1 MRTAKE
7 LFAELN
13 SFDENRRIEAKSAS
27 AVGKSMMETVCAF
40 ANEPG
45 LCGGYLLLGA
55 KRTGMAEDGRPVYEP
70 ENIENTDKVQSDF
83 VVMCNS
89 MFNVRIRPIINV
101 EEYLGKTVIVVKIEE
116 LPESQKPAYF
126 AKRGLPEGAFRRI
139 GPSDEKCSEE
149 DMYLFYQSAD
159 TYDSCIVDDADLDDI
174 DENALNFYRKLRKEV
189 NPDAEELTLDDV
201 DLLRAL
207 GAIKKNKQG
216 GYDLTYTGLLVFGKQ
231 MSLRRLVPSFRVD
244 YIRISGNQWL
254 ADGDNRFEQT
264 IDMRGPLIL
273 MVNKACSAVMD
284 DLPKGFELKKDSM
297 QASTP
302 AILPNKVLRE
312 AIVNSYIHR
321 SNRVNQPIQI
331 IRYSNRI
338 EIHNPGYSLKPQDD
352 WGEPGS
358 MLRNPRISEIFHD
371 TNLAETKGTGIGA
384 MRRLMK
390 EAGLMPPTFESN
402 HEANKFT
409 ARLLLHHFLSKE
421 NMEWLAQYAEFG
433 LVNEQKLALVFV
445 REVGAID
452 NATYRQLDSSITHA
466 RARLEIHKLCDLGF
480 IEKKGQGRNTYYIRT
495 SKVVSLGERLR
506 PQGER
511 LLPQLGTLCERL
523 LPQHGTLCERL
534 LPQHG
539 TLCERIPPQHGTLC
553 ERIPPQHGTLCEKIP
568 PQHGTLGEKIP
579 LQHGTLGEK
588 IPPQHGTL
596 GERYQGENERYQAFG
611 ERYQGANREELL
623 LLLPD
628 DIKKRIDEV
637 GKRVPKDVLY
647 KLVVDMCSIVP
658 LSMDDL
664 SVLLH
669 RKSKSFKN
677 KNIKVLLENNQLF
690 YWIPEMTNHPL
701 QKYVA
706 ASSMARSNSRKSC

>member
-55 KRTGMAEDGRPVYEP
+55 KRTGIAEDGRPIYEP
-70 ENIENTDKVQSDF
+70 ENIENTDKIQSDF
-83 VVMCNS
+83 VAMCNS

-466 RARLEIHKLCDLGF
+466 RARLEIHKLCNLGF
-480 IEKKGQGRNTYYIRT
+480 LEKKGQGRNTYYIRT

-506 PQGER
+506 PQN
-511 LLPQLGTLCERL
+511 
-523 LPQHGTLCERL
+523 
-534 LPQHG
+534 
-539 TLCERIPPQHGTLC
+539 
-553 ERIPPQHGTLCEKIP
+553 EKIP
-568 PQHGTLGEKIP
+568 PQHGTLDEKIPPQHGTLDEKIPPQHGTLDEKIPSQYGTLGEKIP
-579 LQHGTLGEK
+579 PQHSTLGEK
-588 IPPQHGTL
+588 IPPQHGTFGIESQPKSRNELLRELPKGLQERVAKL
-596 GERYQGENERYQAFG
+596 GKWASREKVSQLLVDLCAFKP
-611 ERYQGANREELL
+611 YSYEELAL
-623 LLLPD
+623 IIQRAAKPMKD
-628 DIKKRIDEV
+628 KYIK
-637 GKRVPKDVLY
+637 
-647 KLVVDMCSIVP
+647 P
-658 LSMDDL
+658 LRL
-664 SVLLH
+664 A
-669 RKSKSFKN
+669 N
-677 KNIKVLLENNQLF
+677 KLF
-690 YWIPEMTNHPL
+690 YWIPEMINHPL

-706 ASSMARSNSRKSC
+706 DPSMARSSNKKRKQ

>member
-70 ENIENTDKVQSDF
+70 ENIENTDKIQSDF
-83 VVMCNS
+83 VAMCNS

-189 NPDAEELTLDDV
+189 NPDAEELTLNDV

-506 PQGER
+506 PQDER
-511 LLPQLGTLCERL
+511 LLPQHGVLGERLPPQDERL
-523 LPQHGTLCERL
+523 LPQHGTLGERLPPQDERL
-534 LPQHG
+534 L
-539 TLCERIPPQHGTLC
+539 
-553 ERIPPQHGTLCEKIP
+553 
-568 PQHGTLGEKIP
+568 
-579 LQHGTLGEK
+579 
-588 IPPQHGTL
+588 PQHGTL
-596 GERYQGENERYQAFG
+596 GERYQGEDERYQAYLGTF
-611 ERYQGANREELL
+611 EEECMLKPREELVRELPNELQERVNNIGNRASRETVCQL
-623 LLLPD
+623 L
-628 DIKKRIDEV
+628 IDLCAFKPYSYEELASILQ
-637 GKRVPKDVLY
+637 RSPKALKDKYL
-647 KLVVDMCSIVP
+647 KP
-658 LSMDDL
+658 LRL
-664 SVLLH
+664 A
-669 RKSKSFKN
+669 N
-677 KNIKVLLENNQLF
+677 KLF
-690 YWIPEMTNHPL
+690 YWIPEMINHPL

-706 ASSMARSNSRKSC
+706 DPSMARSNTKKLDNKDK

>member
-83 VVMCNS
+83 VAMCNS

-189 NPDAEELTLDDV
+189 NPDAEELTLNDV

-421 NMEWLAQYAEFG
+421 NMEWLAQYAEFD

-480 IEKKGQGRNTYYIRT
+480 LEKKGQGRNTYYIRT

-506 PQGER
+506 PQD
-511 LLPQLGTLCERL
+511 
-523 LPQHGTLCERL
+523 
-534 LPQHG
+534 
-539 TLCERIPPQHGTLC
+539 
-553 ERIPPQHGTLCEKIP
+553 EKIP
-568 PQHGTLGEKIP
+568 P
-579 LQHGTLGEK
+579 QHGTLGEK

-596 GERYQGENERYQAFG
+596 GKKIPPQGEKIPPQHGTFEIESQPKSRNELLRELPKGLQERVAKLGKWASREKVSQLLVDLCAFKP
-611 ERYQGANREELL
+611 YSYEELAL
-623 LLLPD
+623 IIQRAAKPMKD
-628 DIKKRIDEV
+628 KYIK
-637 GKRVPKDVLY
+637 
-647 KLVVDMCSIVP
+647 P
-658 LSMDDL
+658 LRL
-664 SVLLH
+664 A
-669 RKSKSFKN
+669 N
-677 KNIKVLLENNQLF
+677 KLF
-690 YWIPEMTNHPL
+690 YWIPEMINHPL

-706 ASSMARSNSRKSC
+706 DPSMARSSNKKRKQ

>member
-83 VVMCNS
+83 VAMCNS

-189 NPDAEELTLDDV
+189 NPDAEELTLNDV

-254 ADGDNRFEQT
+254 SDGDNRFEQT

-495 SKVVSLGERLR
+495 SKVVSLAERLPSQDERLQPQHSTLGERLP

-511 LLPQLGTLCERL
+511 LLPQHSTLGERLPPQDERL
-523 LPQHGTLCERL
+523 L
-534 LPQHG
+534 
-539 TLCERIPPQHGTLC
+539 
-553 ERIPPQHGTLCEKIP
+553 
-568 PQHGTLGEKIP
+568 
-579 LQHGTLGEK
+579 
-588 IPPQHGTL
+588 PQHGTL
-596 GERYQGENERYQAFG
+596 GERYQGED
-611 ERYQGANREELL
+611 ERYQGKLGTFEEECMLKPREELVRELSKELQERVNNIGSRASRETVCQL
-623 LLLPD
+623 L
-628 DIKKRIDEV
+628 IDLCAFKPYNYEELASILQ
-637 GKRVPKDVLY
+637 RSPKALKDKYL
-647 KLVVDMCSIVP
+647 KP
-658 LSMDDL
+658 LRL
-664 SVLLH
+664 A
-669 RKSKSFKN
+669 N
-677 KNIKVLLENNQLF
+677 KLF
-690 YWIPEMTNHPL
+690 YWIPEMINHPL

-706 ASSMARSNSRKSC
+706 DPTMVRSNTKKK

>member
-1 MRTAKE
+1 MTNDVPLTYNIIKKMRTAKK

-55 KRTGMAEDGRPVYEP
+55 KRTGIAEDGRPIYEP
-70 ENIENTDKVQSDF
+70 ENIENTDKIQSDF
-83 VVMCNS
+83 VAMCNS

-149 DMYLFYQSAD
+149 DIYLFYQSAD

-189 NPDAEELTLDDV
+189 NPDAEELTLNDV

-452 NATYRQLDSSITHA
+452 NATYRQLDSTITHA

-534 LPQHG
+534 LPLHG
-539 TLCERIPPQHGTLC
+539 TLCER
-553 ERIPPQHGTLCEKIP
+553 
-568 PQHGTLGEKIP
+568 
-579 LQHGTLGEK
+579 

-596 GERYQGENERYQAFG
+596 GERYQGENERYQAFE
-611 ERYQGANREELL
+611 ERYQGVNREELL

-628 DIKKRIDEV
+628 DIKNRIDEV
-637 GKRVPKDVLY
+637 GKRVPKDILN

-669 RKSKSFKN
+669 RNSKSFKN
-677 KNIKVLLENNQLF
+677 KNIKVLLETKQLF
-690 YWIPEMTNHPL
+690 YWIPEMINHPQ
-701 QKYVA
+701 QKYIA
-706 ASSMARSNSRKSC
+706 DPSMTRSNTKKK

>member
-1 MRTAKE
+1 MRTAKK

-55 KRTGMAEDGRPVYEP
+55 KRTGIAEDGRPIYEP
-70 ENIENTDKVQSDF
+70 ENIENTDKIQSDF
-83 VVMCNS
+83 VAMCNS

-189 NPDAEELTLDDV
+189 NPDAEELTLNDV

-480 IEKKGQGRNTYYIRT
+480 LEKKGQGRNTYYIRT

-511 LLPQLGTLCERL
+511 LPAKEQRLP
-523 LPQHGTLCERL
+523 P
-534 LPQHG
+534 
-539 TLCERIPPQHGTLC
+539 
-553 ERIPPQHGTLCEKIP
+553 
-568 PQHGTLGEKIP
+568 
-579 LQHGTLGEK
+579 QHGTLGEK

-596 GERYQGENERYQAFG
+596 GEKIPPQHGTLGEKIPPQHGTLGKKIPPQGEKIPPQHGTFEIESQPKSRNELLRELPKGLQERVAKLGKWASREKVSQLLVDLCAFKP
-611 ERYQGANREELL
+611 YSYEELAL
-623 LLLPD
+623 IIQRAAKPMKD
-628 DIKKRIDEV
+628 KYIK
-637 GKRVPKDVLY
+637 
-647 KLVVDMCSIVP
+647 P
-658 LSMDDL
+658 LRL
-664 SVLLH
+664 A
-669 RKSKSFKN
+669 N
-677 KNIKVLLENNQLF
+677 KLF
-690 YWIPEMTNHPL
+690 YWIPEMINHPL

-706 ASSMARSNSRKSC
+706 DPSMARSNTQKK

>member
-1 MRTAKE
+1 MKTAKE
-7 LFAELN
+7 LFDELN
-13 SFDENRRIEAKSAS
+13 SWDENRRIEAKSAS

-45 LCGGYLLLGA
+45 LRGGYLLLGA
-55 KRTGMAEDGRPVYEP
+55 KRTGMTEDGKPVYEP
-70 ENIENTDKVQSDF
+70 ENIENTDKIQSDF
-83 VVMCNS
+83 VAMCNS
-89 MFNVRIRPIINV
+89 MFNVCIRPIINV

-189 NPDAEELTLDDV
+189 NPDAEELTLNDV

-421 NMEWLAQYAEFG
+421 NVEWLAQYAEFG
-433 LVNEQKLALVFV
+433 LLNEQKLALVFV

-466 RARLEIHKLCDLGF
+466 RARLEIHKLCNLGF
-480 IEKKGQGRNTYYIRT
+480 LEKKGQGRNTYYIRT
-495 SKVVSLGERLR
+495 SKVVSLEERLR
-506 PQGER
+506 PQN
-511 LLPQLGTLCERL
+511 ERL
-523 LPQHGTLCERL
+523 LPQHGTLGERL
-534 LPQHG
+534 RPQD
-539 TLCERIPPQHGTLC
+539 ERL
-553 ERIPPQHGTLCEKIP
+553 R
-568 PQHGTLGEKIP
+568 
-579 LQHGTLGEK
+579 
-588 IPPQHGTL
+588 PQHGTL
-596 GERYQGENERYQAFG
+596 GERLRPQHGTLGERLRPQDERLRPQHGILG
-611 ERYQGANREELL
+611 ERYQGEDERNQAYLGTFEEECMLKPRAELVRELPNELQERVNNIGNRASRETVCQLLIDLCAFKPYSYEELASIL
-623 LLLPD
+623 Q
-628 DIKKRIDEV
+628 RS
-637 GKRVPKDVLY
+637 PKALKDKYL
-647 KLVVDMCSIVP
+647 KP
-658 LSMDDL
+658 LRL
-664 SVLLH
+664 A
-669 RKSKSFKN
+669 N
-677 KNIKVLLENNQLF
+677 KLF
-690 YWIPEMTNHPL
+690 YWIPEMINHPL

-706 ASSMARSNSRKSC
+706 DPSMARSNTKKK

>member
-45 LCGGYLLLGA
+45 LRGGYLILGA
-55 KRTGMAEDGRPVYEP
+55 KRTGIAEDGRPVYEP
-70 ENIENTDKVQSDF
+70 ENIENTDKIQSDF
-83 VVMCNS
+83 VAMCNS

-101 EEYLGKTVIVVKIEE
+101 EKYLGKTVIVVKIEE

-126 AKRGLPEGAFRRI
+126 AKRGLPDGAFRRI

-189 NPDAEELTLDDV
+189 NPDAEELTLNDV

-433 LVNEQKLALVFV
+433 LGNEQKLALVFV

-506 PQGER
+506 PQDEK
-511 LLPQLGTLCERL
+511 
-523 LPQHGTLCERL
+523 
-534 LPQHG
+534 
-539 TLCERIPPQHGTLC
+539 
-553 ERIPPQHGTLCEKIP
+553 IPPQHGTLCEKIP
-568 PQHGTLGEKIP
+568 PQHGTFGKKIP
-579 LQHGTLGEK
+579 PQHGTLGEK

-596 GERYQGENERYQAFG
+596 GEKIPPQHGTFEIESQPKSRDELLRELPKGLQERVMKLGKWASREKVSQLLVDLCAFKP
-611 ERYQGANREELL
+611 YSYEELAL
-623 LLLPD
+623 IIQRAAKPMKD
-628 DIKKRIDEV
+628 KYIK
-637 GKRVPKDVLY
+637 
-647 KLVVDMCSIVP
+647 P
-658 LSMDDL
+658 LRL
-664 SVLLH
+664 A
-669 RKSKSFKN
+669 N
-677 KNIKVLLENNQLF
+677 KLF
-690 YWIPEMTNHPL
+690 YWIPEMINHPL
-701 QKYVA
+701 QKYIA
-706 ASSMARSNSRKSC
+706 DPSMARSSNKKRKQ

>member
-1 MRTAKE
+1 MKTAKE
-7 LFAELN
+7 LFDELN
-13 SFDENRRIEAKSAS
+13 SWDENRRIEAKSAS

-45 LCGGYLLLGA
+45 LRGGYLLLGA
-55 KRTGMAEDGRPVYEP
+55 KRTGMTEDGKPVYVP
-70 ENIENTDKVQSDF
+70 ENIEYTDKIQSDF
-83 VVMCNS
+83 VAMCNS

-101 EEYLGKTVIVVKIEE
+101 EEYQGKMVIVVKIEE

-139 GPSDEKCSEE
+139 GSSDEKCSEE

-189 NPDAEELTLDDV
+189 NPDAEELTLNDV

-244 YIRISGNQWL
+244 YIRISGNQWV

-284 DLPKGFELKKDSM
+284 DLPKGFELKKDSI

-421 NMEWLAQYAEFG
+421 NIEWLAQYASFD
-433 LVNEQKLALVFV
+433 LTNEQKLALVFV

-511 LLPQLGTLCERL
+511 LLPQGERL
-523 LPQHGTLCERL
+523 LPQD
-534 LPQHG
+534 
-539 TLCERIPPQHGTLC
+539 
-553 ERIPPQHGTLCEKIP
+553 
-568 PQHGTLGEKIP
+568 
-579 LQHGTLGEK
+579 EK

-596 GERYQGENERYQAFG
+596 GERLPPQHGTLGERLPPQGEMYHGKHGTLG
-611 ERYQGANREELL
+611 ERYQGEVGTFEEECMLKPREELVRE
-623 LLLPD
+623 LPNELQERVNN
-628 DIKKRIDEV
+628 IGSRASRETVCQLIIDLCAFKPYSYEE
-637 GKRVPKDVLY
+637 LA
-647 KLVVDMCSIVP
+647 
-658 LSMDDL
+658 
-664 SVLLH
+664 SVLQRSPKALKDKYLKPL
-669 RKSKSFKN
+669 RLAN
-677 KNIKVLLENNQLF
+677 KLF
-690 YWIPEMTNHPL
+690 YWIPEMINHPQ

-706 ASSMARSNSRKSC
+706 DPSMTRSNTKKK

>member
-1 MRTAKE
+1 MTSPYLNIIKKMRTAKE

-83 VVMCNS
+83 VAMCNS

-101 EEYLGKTVIVVKIEE
+101 EEYLGKTVIIVKIEE

-189 NPDAEELTLDDV
+189 NPDAEELTLNDV

-506 PQGER
+506 PQNER
-511 LLPQLGTLCERL
+511 LR
-523 LPQHGTLCERL
+523 
-534 LPQHG
+534 
-539 TLCERIPPQHGTLC
+539 
-553 ERIPPQHGTLCEKIP
+553 
-568 PQHGTLGEKIP
+568 PQHGTLGEKILP
-579 LQHGTLGEK
+579 QHGTLGEK

-596 GERYQGENERYQAFG
+596 DEKIPPQHGTLGKKIPPQGEKIPPQHGTFEIESQPKSRNDLLRELPKGLQERVAKLGKWASREKVSQLLVDLCAFKP
-611 ERYQGANREELL
+611 YSYEELAL
-623 LLLPD
+623 IIQRAAKPMKD
-628 DIKKRIDEV
+628 KYIK
-637 GKRVPKDVLY
+637 
-647 KLVVDMCSIVP
+647 P
-658 LSMDDL
+658 LRL
-664 SVLLH
+664 A
-669 RKSKSFKN
+669 N
-677 KNIKVLLENNQLF
+677 KLF
-690 YWIPEMTNHPL
+690 YWIPEMINHPL

-706 ASSMARSNSRKSC
+706 DPSMARSNTKKKK

>member
-1 MRTAKE
+1 MTSPYLNIIKKMRTAKE

-40 ANEPG
+40 ANESG

-55 KRTGMAEDGRPVYEP
+55 KRTGMAEDGSPVYEP

-189 NPDAEELTLDDV
+189 NPDAEELTLNDV

-421 NMEWLAQYAEFG
+421 NMEWLAQYAEFD

-480 IEKKGQGRNTYYIRT
+480 LEKKGQGRNTYYIRT

-506 PQGER
+506 PQD
-511 LLPQLGTLCERL
+511 
-523 LPQHGTLCERL
+523 
-534 LPQHG
+534 
-539 TLCERIPPQHGTLC
+539 
-553 ERIPPQHGTLCEKIP
+553 EKIP
-568 PQHGTLGEKIP
+568 P
-579 LQHGTLGEK
+579 QHGTLGEK

-596 GERYQGENERYQAFG
+596 GKKIPPQGEKIPPQHGTFEIESQPKSRNELLRELPKGLQERVAKLGKWASREKVSQLLVDLCAFKP
-611 ERYQGANREELL
+611 YSYEELAL
-623 LLLPD
+623 IIQRAAKPMKD
-628 DIKKRIDEV
+628 KYIK
-637 GKRVPKDVLY
+637 
-647 KLVVDMCSIVP
+647 P
-658 LSMDDL
+658 LRL
-664 SVLLH
+664 A
-669 RKSKSFKN
+669 N
-677 KNIKVLLENNQLF
+677 KLF
-690 YWIPEMTNHPL
+690 YWIPEMINHPL

-706 ASSMARSNSRKSC
+706 DPSMARSSNKKRKQ

>member
-1 MRTAKE
+1 MKTAKE
-7 LFAELN
+7 LFDELN
-13 SFDENRRIEAKSAS
+13 SWDENRRIEAKSAS

-45 LCGGYLLLGA
+45 LRGGYLLLGA
-55 KRTGMAEDGRPVYEP
+55 KRTGLTEDGKPVYAP
-70 ENIENTDKVQSDF
+70 ENIENTDKIQSDF
-83 VVMCNS
+83 VAMCNS

-101 EEYLGKTVIVVKIEE
+101 EEYQGKMVIVAKIEE

-189 NPDAEELTLDDV
+189 NPDAEELTLNDV

-244 YIRISGNQWL
+244 YIRISGNQWV

-421 NMEWLAQYAEFG
+421 NMEWLAQYASFD
-433 LVNEQKLALVFV
+433 LTNEQKLALVFV

-466 RARLEIHKLCDLGF
+466 RARLEIHKLCNLGF
-480 IEKKGQGRNTYYIRT
+480 LEKKGQGRNTYYIRT

-506 PQGER
+506 PQ
-511 LLPQLGTLCERL
+511 
-523 LPQHGTLCERL
+523 HGTL
-534 LPQHG
+534 G
-539 TLCERIPPQHGTLC
+539 K
-553 ERIPPQHGTLCEKIP
+553 KIP
-568 PQHGTLGEKIP
+568 PQ
-579 LQHGTLGEK
+579 GEK
-588 IPPQHGTL
+588 IPPLHGTL
-596 GERYQGENERYQAFG
+596 GKRYQGENERYQGEVGTFG
-611 ERYQGANREELL
+611 ERYQGVNREELL
-623 LLLPD
+623 LQLPD

-637 GKRVPKDVLY
+637 GKRVSKDVLN

-669 RKSKSFKN
+669 RNSKSFKN

-690 YWIPEMTNHPL
+690 YWIPEMINHPQ
-701 QKYVA
+701 QKYIA
-706 ASSMARSNSRKSC
+706 DLSMARSNTKKKK

>member
-1 MRTAKE
+1 MRTAKK

-55 KRTGMAEDGRPVYEP
+55 KRTGIAEDGRPVYEP
-70 ENIENTDKVQSDF
+70 ENIENTDKIQSDF
-83 VVMCNS
+83 VAMCNS

-189 NPDAEELTLDDV
+189 NPDAEELTLNDV

-421 NMEWLAQYAEFG
+421 NMEWLAQYASFD
-433 LVNEQKLALVFV
+433 LTNEQKLALVFV

-480 IEKKGQGRNTYYIRT
+480 LEKKGQGRNTYYIRT

-506 PQGER
+506 PQD
-511 LLPQLGTLCERL
+511 
-523 LPQHGTLCERL
+523 
-534 LPQHG
+534 
-539 TLCERIPPQHGTLC
+539 
-553 ERIPPQHGTLCEKIP
+553 EKILP
-568 PQHGTLGEKIP
+568 
-579 LQHGTLGEK
+579 QHGTLGEK
-588 IPPQHGTL
+588 IPPQGEMYHGKHGILVQKIPPQGEMYHGKHGTL
-596 GERYQGENERYQAFG
+596 GERYQGENERYQAFEERYQGEVGTFG
-611 ERYQGANREELL
+611 ERYQGLNREELL

-628 DIKKRIDEV
+628 DIKNRIDEV
-637 GKRVPKDVLY
+637 GKRVPKDILN

-669 RKSKSFKN
+669 RNSKSFKN
-677 KNIKVLLENNQLF
+677 KNIKVLLETKQLF
-690 YWIPEMTNHPL
+690 YWIPEMINHPQ
-701 QKYVA
+701 QKYIA
-706 ASSMARSNSRKSC
+706 DPSMTRSNTKKK

>member
-1 MRTAKE
+1 MTSPYLNIIKKMRTAKE

-83 VVMCNS
+83 VAMCNS

-116 LPESQKPAYF
+116 LPDSQKPAYF

-189 NPDAEELTLDDV
+189 NPDAEELTLNDV

-466 RARLEIHKLCDLGF
+466 RARLEIHKLCDLEF

-511 LLPQLGTLCERL
+511 LPAKEQRLP
-523 LPQHGTLCERL
+523 P
-534 LPQHG
+534 
-539 TLCERIPPQHGTLC
+539 
-553 ERIPPQHGTLCEKIP
+553 
-568 PQHGTLGEKIP
+568 
-579 LQHGTLGEK
+579 QHGTLGEK

-596 GERYQGENERYQAFG
+596 GEKIPPQHGTLGEKIPPQHGTLGKKIPPQGEKIPPQHGTFEIESQPKSRNELLRELPKGLQERVAKLGKWASREKVSQLLVDLCAFKP
-611 ERYQGANREELL
+611 YSYEELAL
-623 LLLPD
+623 IIQRAAKPMKD
-628 DIKKRIDEV
+628 KYIK
-637 GKRVPKDVLY
+637 
-647 KLVVDMCSIVP
+647 P
-658 LSMDDL
+658 LRL
-664 SVLLH
+664 A
-669 RKSKSFKN
+669 N
-677 KNIKVLLENNQLF
+677 KLF
-690 YWIPEMTNHPL
+690 YWIPEMINHPL

-706 ASSMARSNSRKSC
+706 DPSMARSSNKKRKQ

>member
-1 MRTAKE
+1 MTNDVPLTYNIIKKMRTAKK

-55 KRTGMAEDGRPVYEP
+55 KRTGIAEDGRPIYEP
-70 ENIENTDKVQSDF
+70 ENIENTDKIQSDF
-83 VVMCNS
+83 VAMCNS

-189 NPDAEELTLDDV
+189 NPDAEELTLNDV

-480 IEKKGQGRNTYYIRT
+480 LEKKGQGRNTYYIRT

-506 PQGER
+506 PQD
-511 LLPQLGTLCERL
+511 
-523 LPQHGTLCERL
+523 
-534 LPQHG
+534 
-539 TLCERIPPQHGTLC
+539 
-553 ERIPPQHGTLCEKIP
+553 EKILP
-568 PQHGTLGEKIP
+568 
-579 LQHGTLGEK
+579 QHGTLGEK
-588 IPPQHGTL
+588 IPPQGEMYHGKHGILVQKIPPQGEMYHGKHGTL
-596 GERYQGENERYQAFG
+596 GERYQGENERYQAFEERYQGEVGTFG
-611 ERYQGANREELL
+611 ERYQGVNREELL

-628 DIKKRIDEV
+628 DIKNRIDEV
-637 GKRVPKDVLY
+637 GKRVPKDILN

-669 RKSKSFKN
+669 RNSKSFKN
-677 KNIKVLLENNQLF
+677 KNIKVLLETKQLF
-690 YWIPEMTNHPL
+690 YWIPEMINHPQ
-701 QKYVA
+701 QKYIA
-706 ASSMARSNSRKSC
+706 DPSMTRSNTKKK

>member
-55 KRTGMAEDGRPVYEP
+55 KRTGIAEDGRPIYEP
-70 ENIENTDKVQSDF
+70 ENIENTDKIQSDF
-83 VVMCNS
+83 VAMCNS

-189 NPDAEELTLDDV
+189 NPDAEELTLNDV

-421 NMEWLAQYAEFG
+421 NVEWLAQYAEFG

-480 IEKKGQGRNTYYIRT
+480 LEKKGQGRNTYYIRT

-506 PQGER
+506 PQD
-511 LLPQLGTLCERL
+511 
-523 LPQHGTLCERL
+523 
-534 LPQHG
+534 
-539 TLCERIPPQHGTLC
+539 
-553 ERIPPQHGTLCEKIP
+553 EKILP
-568 PQHGTLGEKIP
+568 
-579 LQHGTLGEK
+579 QHGTLGEK
-588 IPPQHGTL
+588 IPPQGEMYHGKHGILVQKIPPQGEMYHGKHGTL
-596 GERYQGENERYQAFG
+596 GERYQGENERYQAFEERYQGEVGTFG
-611 ERYQGANREELL
+611 ERYQGVNREELL

-628 DIKKRIDEV
+628 DIKNRIDEV
-637 GKRVPKDVLY
+637 GKRVPKDILN

-669 RKSKSFKN
+669 RNSKSFKN
-677 KNIKVLLENNQLF
+677 KNIKVLLETKQLF
-690 YWIPEMTNHPL
+690 YWIPEMINHPQ
-701 QKYVA
+701 QKYIA
-706 ASSMARSNSRKSC
+706 DPSMTRSNTKKK

>member
-1 MRTAKE
+1 MMSPYLNIIKKMRTAKE

-45 LCGGYLLLGA
+45 LRGGYLILGA

-70 ENIENTDKVQSDF
+70 ENIENTDKIQSDF
-83 VVMCNS
+83 VAMCNS

-101 EEYLGKTVIVVKIEE
+101 EEYLGKTVVVVKIEE

-189 NPDAEELTLDDV
+189 NPDAEELTLNDV

-216 GYDLTYTGLLVFGKQ
+216 GCDLTYTGLLVFGKQ

-480 IEKKGQGRNTYYIRT
+480 LEKKGQGRNTYYIRT

-506 PQGER
+506 PDGER
-511 LLPQLGTLCERL
+511 LLPQDERL
-523 LPQHGTLCERL
+523 
-534 LPQHG
+534 
-539 TLCERIPPQHGTLC
+539 PP
-553 ERIPPQHGTLCEKIP
+553 
-568 PQHGTLGEKIP
+568 
-579 LQHGTLGEK
+579 QHGTLGEK

-596 GERYQGENERYQAFG
+596 GEKIPPQHGTLGKKIPPQGEKIPPQHGTFEIESQPKSRNELLRELPKGLQERVAQLGKWASREKVSQLLVDLCAFKP
-611 ERYQGANREELL
+611 YSYEELAL
-623 LLLPD
+623 IIQRAAKPMKD
-628 DIKKRIDEV
+628 KYIK
-637 GKRVPKDVLY
+637 
-647 KLVVDMCSIVP
+647 P
-658 LSMDDL
+658 LRL
-664 SVLLH
+664 A
-669 RKSKSFKN
+669 N
-677 KNIKVLLENNQLF
+677 KLF
-690 YWIPEMTNHPL
+690 YWIPEMINHPL

-706 ASSMARSNSRKSC
+706 DPTMVRSNTKKK

>member
-55 KRTGMAEDGRPVYEP
+55 KRTGIAEDGRPIYEP
-70 ENIENTDKVQSDF
+70 ENIENTDKIQSDF
-83 VVMCNS
+83 VAMCNS
-89 MFNVRIRPIINV
+89 MFNVRIRPNINV

-189 NPDAEELTLDDV
+189 NPDAEELTLNDV

-421 NMEWLAQYAEFG
+421 NMEWLALYASFD
-433 LVNEQKLALVFV
+433 LTNEQKLVLVFV

-511 LLPQLGTLCERL
+511 LLPQ
-523 LPQHGTLCERL
+523 
-534 LPQHG
+534 
-539 TLCERIPPQHGTLC
+539 
-553 ERIPPQHGTLCEKIP
+553 
-568 PQHGTLGEKIP
+568 HGTLGERLLP
-579 LQHGTLGEK
+579 QHGTLGEK

-596 GERYQGENERYQAFG
+596 GEKIPPQHGTLDEKIPPQHGTLGEKIPPQGEKIPPQHGTFEIESQPKSRNELLRELPKGLQERVAKLGKWASREKVSQLLVDLCAFKP
-611 ERYQGANREELL
+611 YSYEELAL
-623 LLLPD
+623 IIQRAAKPMKD
-628 DIKKRIDEV
+628 KYIK
-637 GKRVPKDVLY
+637 
-647 KLVVDMCSIVP
+647 P
-658 LSMDDL
+658 LRL
-664 SVLLH
+664 A
-669 RKSKSFKN
+669 N
-677 KNIKVLLENNQLF
+677 KLF
-690 YWIPEMTNHPL
+690 YWIPEMINHPL

-706 ASSMARSNSRKSC
+706 DPSMARSNTKKSK

>member
-1 MRTAKE
+1 MKTAKE
-7 LFAELN
+7 LFDELN
-13 SFDENRRIEAKSAS
+13 SWDENRRIEAKSAS

-45 LCGGYLLLGA
+45 LRGGYLLLGA
-55 KRTGMAEDGRPVYEP
+55 KRIGMTEDGKPVYEP
-70 ENIENTDKVQSDF
+70 ENIENTDKIQSDF
-83 VVMCNS
+83 VAMCNS

-189 NPDAEELTLDDV
+189 NPDAEELTLNDV

-506 PQGER
+506 PQDER
-511 LLPQLGTLCERL
+511 LL
-523 LPQHGTLCERL
+523 
-534 LPQHG
+534 
-539 TLCERIPPQHGTLC
+539 
-553 ERIPPQHGTLCEKIP
+553 

-579 LQHGTLGEK
+579 PQSKRIPPQHGTLGEK

-596 GERYQGENERYQAFG
+596 GKKIPPQGEKIPPQHGTFEIESQPKSRNELLRELPKGLQERVAKLGKWASREKVSQLLVDLCAFKP
-611 ERYQGANREELL
+611 YSYEELAL
-623 LLLPD
+623 IIQRAAKPMKD
-628 DIKKRIDEV
+628 KYIK
-637 GKRVPKDVLY
+637 
-647 KLVVDMCSIVP
+647 P
-658 LSMDDL
+658 LRL
-664 SVLLH
+664 A
-669 RKSKSFKN
+669 N
-677 KNIKVLLENNQLF
+677 KLF
-690 YWIPEMTNHPL
+690 YWIPEMINHPL

-706 ASSMARSNSRKSC
+706 DPSMARSNTKKRKQ

>member
-1 MRTAKE
+1 MTNDVPLTYNIIKKMRTAKK

-55 KRTGMAEDGRPVYEP
+55 KRTGIAEDGRPIYEP
-70 ENIENTDKVQSDF
+70 ENIENTDKIQSDF
-83 VVMCNS
+83 VAMCNS

-189 NPDAEELTLDDV
+189 NPDAEELTLNDV

-480 IEKKGQGRNTYYIRT
+480 LEKKGQGRNTYYIRT

-506 PQGER
+506 PQDER
-511 LLPQLGTLCERL
+511 LLP
-523 LPQHGTLCERL
+523 
-534 LPQHG
+534 
-539 TLCERIPPQHGTLC
+539 
-553 ERIPPQHGTLCEKIP
+553 
-568 PQHGTLGEKIP
+568 
-579 LQHGTLGEK
+579 QHGTLGEK
-588 IPPQHGTL
+588 IPPQGERYHGKHGTL
-596 GERYQGENERYQAFG
+596 GERYQGENERYQAFEERYQGEVGTFG
-611 ERYQGANREELL
+611 ERYQGVNREELL

-628 DIKKRIDEV
+628 DIKNRIDEV
-637 GKRVPKDVLY
+637 GKRVPKDILN

-669 RKSKSFKN
+669 RNSKSFKN
-677 KNIKVLLENNQLF
+677 KNIKVLLETKQLF
-690 YWIPEMTNHPL
+690 YWIPEMINHPQ
-701 QKYVA
+701 QKYIA
-706 ASSMARSNSRKSC
+706 DPSMTRSNTKKK

>member
-83 VVMCNS
+83 VAMCNS

-254 ADGDNRFEQT
+254 SDGDNRFEQT

-433 LVNEQKLALVFV
+433 LMNEQKLALVFV

-480 IEKKGQGRNTYYIRT
+480 LEKKGQGRNTSYIRT
-495 SKVVSLGERLR
+495 SKVVSLE
-506 PQGER
+506 ER
-511 LLPQLGTLCERL
+511 LLPQDEKIPPQDERL
-523 LPQHGTLCERL
+523 LAKEQRL
-534 LPQHG
+534 
-539 TLCERIPPQHGTLC
+539 PPQHGTLD
-553 ERIPPQHGTLCEKIP
+553 QKIP
-568 PQHGTLGEKIP
+568 LQGEMYHGKHGTLGEIYHGK
-579 LQHGTLGEK
+579 HGTFE
-588 IPPQHGTL
+588 
-596 GERYQGENERYQAFG
+596 ENRQPL
-611 ERYQGANREELL
+611 NREGLLNELPNEL
-623 LLLPD
+623 KGT
-628 DIKKRIDEV
+628 IENV
-637 GKRVPKDVLY
+637 GKRILKEDLN
-647 KLVVDMCSIVP
+647 KIIIALCSIRP
-658 LSMDDL
+658 YSIEELT
-664 SVLLH
+664 VLLN
-669 RKSKSFKN
+669 RNPKSFKN
-677 KNIKVLLENNQLF
+677 FNIKALLESKRLF
-690 YWIPEMTNHPL
+690 YWIPEMIRHPQ
-701 QKYVA
+701 QKYIADPNMV
-706 ASSMARSNSRKSC
+706 RNNTKRK

>member
-1 MRTAKE
+1 MTSPYLNIIKKMRTAKE

-55 KRTGMAEDGRPVYEP
+55 KRTGMAEDGSPVYEP

-189 NPDAEELTLDDV
+189 NPDAEELTLNDV

-421 NMEWLAQYAEFG
+421 NMEWLAQYAEFD

-480 IEKKGQGRNTYYIRT
+480 LEKKGQGRNTYYIRT

-506 PQGER
+506 PQD
-511 LLPQLGTLCERL
+511 
-523 LPQHGTLCERL
+523 
-534 LPQHG
+534 
-539 TLCERIPPQHGTLC
+539 
-553 ERIPPQHGTLCEKIP
+553 EKIP
-568 PQHGTLGEKIP
+568 P
-579 LQHGTLGEK
+579 QHGTLGEK

-596 GERYQGENERYQAFG
+596 GKKIPPQGEKIPPQHGTFEIESQPKSRNELLRELPKGLQERVAKLGKWASREKVSQLLVDLCAFKP
-611 ERYQGANREELL
+611 YSYEELAL
-623 LLLPD
+623 IIQRAAKPMKD
-628 DIKKRIDEV
+628 KYIK
-637 GKRVPKDVLY
+637 
-647 KLVVDMCSIVP
+647 P
-658 LSMDDL
+658 LRL
-664 SVLLH
+664 A
-669 RKSKSFKN
+669 N
-677 KNIKVLLENNQLF
+677 KLF
-690 YWIPEMTNHPL
+690 YWIPEMINHPL

-706 ASSMARSNSRKSC
+706 DPSMARSSNKKRKQ